1 MFEVGWGCEIPRKT
15 DISQKTKA
23 GVQGNFYPG
32 VDKFEIHFEGRIN
45 TPEEQLNKENKEKGQ
60 LKNRNRF

>member
-1 MFEVGWGCEIPRKT
+1 MKWVGVVKYHEKEISVRR
-15 DISQKTKA
+15 QKWEFRT
-23 GVQGNFYPG
+23 NFYPG

-60 LKNRNRF
+60 LKNRNQF